1 MKTGLLWYD
10 NDPVK
15 ELVEKVRRAAAHY
28 ERKFGR
34 APTLCLVHP
43 SHVNGKGKKA
53 GNNGNTSAGD
63 VEIRAGR
70 SVLPN
75 HFWLGIPD
83 EGAKRRRSASS

>member
-10 NDPVK
+10 NDPMR
-15 ELVEKVRRAAAHY
+15 ELVEKVKRAAAHY

-43 SHVNGKGKKA
+43 SHVNGKKDAADGP
-53 GNNGNTSAGD
+53 TSAGD
-63 VEIRAGR
+63 VEIRVGR

-75 HFWLGIPD
+75 HFWLGVPED
-83 EGAKRRRSASS
+83 GAESRRSALR